1 MSSELLLIGT
11 APPSLLYTW
20 GSGQYGQLD
29 DNLNFYSFSQTPVQ
43 ITAKTF
49 SVVKAGKYQVF
60 ALDGNNL
67 WAWGYG
73 AYGTLGQH
81 SNTTSRSSPVQ
92 ISGVWSTVALGEN
105 FGLGIKT
112 DGTLWSWGLNDKGQ
126 LGLGDIVDRDS
137 PVQVGAG
144 TAWTSV
150 AAGTDFSMATKSD
163 NTLWTFGGDSYYQL
177 GQGLPTVGYPRSSP
191 VQVSGAFNGTIAAGP
206 YTAYAVKTDG
216 TLWGWGQNHSS
227 FGSLNYYLLGGAGAS
242 WVQSAPVQ
250 ISSGTT
256 WTNISCSGF
265 NAFAIKNSTDL
276 YAWGDN
282 TYGQL
287 GLGDYTTR
295 SSPVQVTGT
304 WKKVFANKG
313 AGDVT
318 YGINGSDNLYAWG
331 NPSTFGALGV
341 NYYPQTASPILVS
354 STGTWSDI
362 SGYASTGFA
371 CVNNSGNKLYGWGNN
386 RPNAGLVT
394 ALLQGNGSQYLGLR
408 SSPVLVSSQSN
419 LWNIIYTSQDTFG
432 NKTTYGLSK
441 SGLLYG
447 WGWNQ
452 YGQLGQSS
460 TTPRSSPVLIGSN
473 VSQAAAGSNFVLFIK
488 LDKTLWACGNN
499 SSGILGQLNTINRSS
514 PVQIGSGSNW
524 VNCAASN
531 SAGFAINE
539 AGQLYV
545 WGYNQSGE
553 WGNGVAAGYNYS
565 SPVLVGSGYS
575 NVYASYNNSY
585 VIKTN
590 GSLWSAGSNSNQTL
604 GITGSYIGATTFGQV
619 YGTYSYSWTKVT
631 PSYDH
636 VWALQS
642 DGSLYAWGNNLYGQL
657 GLNSNIGPYL
667 SIYYQTPTLVTTGVS
682 DIGCGSY
689 TSFMIKSSN
698 LYSCG
703 NNSIG
708 QLGLNT
714 SQTYYSSPTQVGSIS
729 GWTSISPTSDGDGVL
744 AIVS

>member
-11 APPSLLYTW
+11 APLSQLYTW

-29 DNLNFYSFSQTPVQ
+29 NNQNFYSFSQTPVQ

-81 SNTTSRSSPVQ
+81 NNTTSRSSPVQ

-216 TLWGWGQNHSS
+216 TLWGWGRNHSVNLS
-227 FGSLNYYLLGGAGAS
+227 FNYYLLGGAGAT
-242 WVQSAPVQ
+242 WVQSNPVQ

-256 WTNISCSGF
+256 WTNISCSGV

-304 WKKVFANKG
+304 WKKVFANQG

-318 YGINGSDNLYAWG
+318 YGINGSNALYSWG
-331 NPSTFGALGV
+331 QPSYYGALGV
-341 NYYPQTASPILVS
+341 NYYPQTPSPVLVS

-362 SGYASTGFA
+362 NGYASTGFA
-371 CVNNSGNKLYGWGNN
+371 CVNNSGNKLYGWGSN
-386 RPNAGLVT
+386 RPNDGLVT
-394 ALLQGNGSQYLGLR
+394 ALLQDNGSQYLGLR
-408 SSPVLVSSQSN
+408 SSPVLISSQAGV
-419 LWNIIYTSQDTFG
+419 WDEIYTSQNYVASQTV
-432 NKTTYGLSK
+432 YGLSK
-441 SGLLYG
+441 SQSLYG

-460 TTPRSSPVLIGSN
+460 VTPRSSPVLISSS
-473 VSQAAAGSNFVLFIK
+473 VSKVAVGGDFVIFIK
-488 LDKTLWACGNN
+488 SDKTLWACGNN
-499 SSGILGQLNTINRSS
+499 VYGALGQLNTISRSS
-514 PVQIGSGSNW
+514 PVQVGVNSNW
-524 VNCAASN
+524 VKCAATWRG
-531 SAGFAINE
+531 AFAINE
-539 AGQLYV
+539 GGQLYV
-545 WGYNQSGE
+545 WGYNASGSF
-553 WGNGVAAGYNYS
+553 GNGTLANYYS

-575 NVYASYNNSY
+575 DIYASYDNSF
-585 VIKTN
+585 VIKTD
-590 GSLWSAGSNSNQTL
+590 GSLWTAGNNYYNTL
-604 GITGSYIGATTFGQV
+604 GNNLGGSYSSTYYQV
-619 YGTYSYSWTKVT
+619 YGTYSYSWTKVA
-631 PSYDH
+631 PSADH

-657 GLNSNIGPYL
+657 GLNSTL
-667 SIYYQTPTLVTTGVS
+667 TQSTPTLVTTGVANA
-682 DIGCGSY
+682 GCGYFNSY
-689 TSFMIKSSN
+689 MIKNSN

-703 NNSIG
+703 TNSIG
-708 QLGLNT
+708 QLGLNST
-714 SQTYYSSPTQVGSIS
+714 SQANYSSPTQVGSIT
-729 GWTSISPTSDGDGVL
+729 GWSSITPTSDGQGVL
-744 AIVS
+744 GVIG